1 MEVLRIVAPWYF
13 YGANEGRLI
22 AYINFMYR
30 DLTHIFCFDFE
41 NENI

>member
-22 AYINFMYR
+22 ACDKLYVSRF
-30 DLTHIFCFDFE
+30 DSHLLFLTLE
-41 NENI
+41 T